1 MTIMTKKQA
10 AKTIK
15 LISAAGRKLDE
26 RIHSVAVAGLHH
38 FFESGDL
45 DILSD
50 LVLAMPKS
58 ARGNALTYWITM
70 HAPVKWDKKARA
82 GKQGYKKNG
91 EIPENWGEIVEAAN
105 AEPFFNKA
113 DTEQS
118 VFDPDKYAKAV
129 VSKLSKE
136 GFDLEAFI
144 AKLNTAPKPKTQP
157 AVAAPSVT
165 H

>member
-1 MTIMTKKQA
+1 MSILTIKQA
-10 AKTIK
+10 RKTIT
-15 LISAAGRKLDE
+15 LIAQAGRKLDE

-91 EIPENWGEIVEAAN
+91 EIPENWGEIVESAN
-105 AEPFFNKA
+105 AEPFFNKT
-113 DTEQS
+113 DTEQA

-129 VSKLSKE
+129 VSKLNKE
-136 GFDLEAFI
+136 GFDLGDFI
-144 AKLNTAPKPKTQP
+144 AKLDTKLLASKP
-157 AVAAPSVT
+157 AVEAPSLT